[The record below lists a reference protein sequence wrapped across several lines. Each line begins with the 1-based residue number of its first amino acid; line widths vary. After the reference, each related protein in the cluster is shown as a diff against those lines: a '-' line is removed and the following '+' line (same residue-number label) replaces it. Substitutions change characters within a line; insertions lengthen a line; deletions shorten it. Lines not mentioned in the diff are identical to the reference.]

1 MSNLYLQSF
10 QKFQIRDIVSSEKED
25 EQFPL

>member
-1 MSNLYLQSF
+1 MSNPYLQSF
-10 QKFQIRDIVSSEKED
+10 QEFKIWDIVSSKNED